1 MIQDIRLTGYDF
13 LDKPLLPLSAGRQF
27 HLFYVFDGSGVLIV
41 DSSSYTCSRDSL
53 FLFPS
58 LEVAVPRP
66 GSRSSLTILHMAFT
80 CASPHMGGELS
91 QLPKLLPFS
100 PEQRGLVM
108 EILHECLLKRPLYE
122 DLCSLYLE
130 QLLVPLAAAA
140 YREKQAISHAPWIA
154 KRPEGPLAEACAYID
169 RHLGEDLSSDTLC
182 EACRVSS
189 RQLNSLFRRTFHQS
203 TMEYIG
209 NRRLARA
216 RELLCFSRSSVTE
229 IAERTGFKSVH
240 YFSRVFKE
248 KEGIPPG
255 EYKKRIARSL
265 TL

>member
-1 MIQDIRLTGYDF
+1 MIQDIRLVGYDF
-13 LDKPLLPLSAGRQF
+13 LDKPLLPMAMQRQF
-27 HLFYVFDGSGVLIV
+27 HLLYVFDGSGVLIV

-58 LEVAVPRP
+58 LEVAIPTP
-66 GSRSSLTILHMAFT
+66 ASRSSLTILHITFT
-80 CASPHMGGELS
+80 CASPDMDREFTL
-91 QLPKLLPFS
+91 LPRLLPFS
-100 PEQRGLVM
+100 AENRSLLM
-108 EILHECLLKRPLYE
+108 EILHECILKRPIYE

-130 QLLVPLAAAA
+130 QLLIPLAAAA
-140 YREKQAISHAPWIA
+140 YRECQTDSHFPRIS
-154 KRPEGPLAEACAYID
+154 RQPEGPLSEACLYID
-169 RHLGEDLSSDTLC
+169 RHLSEDLSSDILC
-182 EACRVSS
+182 EACRINA
-189 RQLNSLFRRTFHQS
+189 RQLNSLFKKTFHQS
-203 TMEYIG
+203 TIEYIG

-216 RELLCFSRSSVTE
+216 RELLCFSQLSITQ
-229 IAERTGFKSVH
+229 IAEYTGFKSVH